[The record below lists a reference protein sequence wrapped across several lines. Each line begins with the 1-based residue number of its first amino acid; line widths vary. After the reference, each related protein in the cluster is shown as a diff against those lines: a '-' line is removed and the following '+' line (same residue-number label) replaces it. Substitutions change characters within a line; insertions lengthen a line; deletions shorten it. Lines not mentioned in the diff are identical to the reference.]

1 MDDSSLNALVAIAGL
16 AATLLGVILTSVFSQ
31 KAEKNRR
38 KHQNA
43 TRWHEKRLDLST
55 DLINISRKIEEN
67 VLDTACFTDND
78 ARTERLPGHKSVL
91 LTPEE
96 GIPDILDEIARE
108 IMVEAL
114 QECFNDLAELGR
126 LISELQLIGDEE
138 EYAAGN
144 ALYDAALDA
153 IGVLEC
159 FSESDVVYGTAY
171 DLRRLR
177 SVFVKTSR
185 AALGITK

>member
-38 KHQNA
+38 KHEDA

-55 DLINISRKIEEN
+55 NLINIARKIEEN
-67 VLDTACFTDND
+67 VLEAACFTDND
-78 ARTERLPGHKSVL
+78 SRTERLPGHKSVL
-91 LTPEE
+91 LTPEQ

-114 QECFNDLAELGR
+114 QECFDDLAELGR
-126 LISELQLIGDEE
+126 VISELQLIGDEE
-138 EYAAGN
+138 EYAAGT

-153 IGVLEC
+153 IGDLDC
-159 FSESDVVYGTAY
+159 FFKSDLVYGTAY
-171 DLRRLR
+171 DLRRVR
-177 SVFVKTSR
+177 SDFVKSSR
-185 AALGITK
+185 TALGITK